1 MASVSGQLP
10 VKSLLV
16 SDVRILLV
24 VGLTDC
30 AGASRSPN
38 RSLSRRRSR
47 SRALAKSGSLG
58 VELAKEAE
66 IRCHGCKAFTG
77 SALLRRD
84 CLDHRN
90 RRADRSAL
98 DEPEAGVL

>member
-1 MASVSGQLP
+1 VASVSGQLP

-38 RSLSRRRSR
+38 RSRSR

>member
-1 MASVSGQLP
+1 VKRVASVSGQLP

-38 RSLSRRRSR
+38 R